1 VIRRYRREDRYFF
14 RCGYSAPHITRNH
27 IRKGDGTMEEK
38 GIFGGIGGLDPSMMT
53 DDVLKLIRFSFDVAF
68 DNVVKVQDFN
78 VKILKDMLEKGK
90 DVQSDTVKVV
100 SEFIESARKGREEY
114 KKMITEGLD
123 KVGEVITKT
132 IPKK

>member
-1 VIRRYRREDRYFF
+1 M
-14 RCGYSAPHITRNH
+14 
-27 IRKGDGTMEEK
+27 KGEEIMEEKSIFKKGEELMQETFKKGKEIMEEK
-38 GIFGGIGGLDPSMMT
+38 GIFGGIDPSMMT
-53 DDVLKLIRFSFDVAF
+53 EDVLKLIRFSFDVAF

-78 VKILKDMLEKGK
+78 VKILRDMLEKGK

-100 SEFIESARKGREEY
+100 SDFIESARKGRDEY

-123 KVGEVITKT
+123 KVGEIITKT